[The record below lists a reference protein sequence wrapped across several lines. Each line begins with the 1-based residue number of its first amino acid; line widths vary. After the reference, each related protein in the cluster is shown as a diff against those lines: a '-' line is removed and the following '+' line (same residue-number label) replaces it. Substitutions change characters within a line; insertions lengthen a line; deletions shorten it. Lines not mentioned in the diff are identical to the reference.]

1 MRKTK
6 KYKRKRRKTRKRGG
20 RFSIPI
26 ISAKSIN
33 NAKQIASKGMNQA
46 SQIASKGMNQS
57 SQMVYDKMKN
67 IENIFKTSYIQQFIE
82 KIKGIKVKKEQI
94 VEYMKVNLM
103 NNDNM
108 KVGNDETKKLIDFFN
123 DNKDVIIT
131 IIKNEEF
138 KIDILATGNEN
149 DIKYMILKIL
159 KYNPTILLKINTQAL
174 L

>member
-1 MRKTK
+1 MK
-6 KYKRKRRKTRKRGG
+6 
-20 RFSIPI
+20 
-26 ISAKSIN
+26 
-33 NAKQIASKGMNQA
+33 
-46 SQIASKGMNQS
+46 
-57 SQMVYDKMKN
+57 KN
-67 IENIFKTSYIQQFIE
+67 IENIFKKPYIKKFIE

-108 KVGNDETKKLIDFFN
+108 KVGNDETKKLIKFFN

-131 IIKNEEF
+131 IIKHKEF

-149 DIKYMILKIL
+149 DIKYMILEIL
-159 KYNPTILLKINTQAL
+159 KHNPTILLKINTQAL